1 MYRDVSLIVA
11 NLNSCNLNRSNLNR
25 CRADKMSRAV
35 DLVVDHGMGSNVDK
49 WLDDWLGRC
58 GERRCRRVD
67 VRMEHVG
74 NVVTTGMCCGLEFVS
89 NRVSGV
95 LSCWVDFVS
104 Y

>member
-1 MYRDVSLIVA
+1 MGQWLYRDVSLIVG
-11 NLNSCNLNRSNLNR
+11 NLNLNR
-25 CRADKMSRAV
+25 CLADKMSRAV

-49 WLDDWLGRC
+49 RLDDWLGRC

-74 NVVTTGMCCGLEFVS
+74 NVVTTGMCCGVEFVS
-89 NRVSGV
+89 NRVSAV
-95 LSCWVDFVS
+95 VSCWVDFVS

>member
-1 MYRDVSLIVA
+1 MRHWVGHWLYRDVILIVA
-11 NLNSCNLNRSNLNR
+11 NLNNRR
-25 CRADKMSRAV
+25 RADKMSRAV

-49 WLDDWLGRC
+49 RLDDWLGRC

-74 NVVTTGMCCGLEFVS
+74 KVVTTGMCCGVEFVS
-89 NRVSGV
+89 NRVSAV
-95 LSCWVDFVS
+95 VSCWVDFVS